1 MPDDMDPINH
11 SLVQVKT
18 VVTGLVGTASS
29 ILALL
34 TSLETHLEVWLR
46 IIALVLGIAVSAVTL
61 RKLLKRD

>member
-1 MPDDMDPINH
+1 MDPINH